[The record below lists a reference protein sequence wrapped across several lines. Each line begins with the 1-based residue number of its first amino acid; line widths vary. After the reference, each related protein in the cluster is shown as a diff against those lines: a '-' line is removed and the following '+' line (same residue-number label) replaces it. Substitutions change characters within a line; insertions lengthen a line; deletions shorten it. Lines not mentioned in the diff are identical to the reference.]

1 MTNFNSHASCEA
13 WRQAPCRVFQGYPHF
28 NSHAS
33 CEAWPISWYR
43 VFTIFS
49 FQLTRLMRG
58 VTDCFPVRVSVC
70 DISTHTPHARR
81 DWNALAVFLYLT
93 EFQLTR
99 LMRGVTR
106 SSQYYGDSTF
116 HFNSHASCE
125 AWLYSASV
133 STPAS
138 YFNSHASCEAWLRNV
153 LHLSVLVSFQLTRL
167 MRGVTFGILIP
178 TRYPIISTHTPHARR
193 DYRSAF
199 DRVENG
205 ISTHTPHARRDPPRW
220 FSELRW
226 CHFNSHASCEAWH
239 EQLTR
244 CETVIKFQLTRLMR
258 GVTYIF
264 VNSILSCIFQL
275 TRLMRGVTYFFNKP
289 LIVIHISTHTP
300 HARRDGIARI

>member
-125 AWLYSASV
+125 AWLSAILDHYSDDNFNSHASCEAWRMTIAWKWNQRTI
-133 STPAS
+133 STHTPHARRDLQVLS
-138 YFNSHASCEAWLRNV
+138 YTYHQLVFQLTRLMRGVTVETLANAVVIIDFNSHASCEAWL
-153 LHLSVLVSFQLTRL
+153 TW
-167 MRGVTFGILIP
+167 
-178 TRYPIISTHTPHARR
+178 Y
-193 DYRSAF
+193 
-199 DRVENG
+199 
-205 ISTHTPHARRDPPRW
+205 W
-220 FSELRW
+220 FCLW
-226 CHFNSHASCEAWH
+226 PK
-239 EQLTR
+239 
-244 CETVIKFQLTRLMR
+244 KFQLTRLMR
-258 GVTYIF
+258 GVTCPAKF
-264 VNSILSCIFQL
+264 RQ
-275 TRLMRGVTYFFNKP
+275 
-289 LIVIHISTHTP
+289 
-300 HARRDGIARI
+300 

>member
-1 MTNFNSHASCEA
+1 MRGVTFRAVAHTARMTNFNSHASCEA
-13 WRQAPCRVFQGYPHF
+13 WLETQYSKYFKQK
-28 NSHAS
+28 
-33 CEAWPISWYR
+33 
-43 VFTIFS
+43 
-49 FQLTRLMRG
+49 
-58 VTDCFPVRVSVC
+58 
-70 DISTHTPHARR
+70 
-81 DWNALAVFLYLT
+81 
-93 EFQLTR
+93 FQLTR

-205 ISTHTPHARRDPPRW
+205 ISTHTPHARRDMNNLP
-220 FSELRW
+220 
-226 CHFNSHASCEAWH
+226 AA
-239 EQLTR
+239 
-244 CETVIKFQLTRLMR
+244 K
-258 GVTYIF
+258 
-264 VNSILSCIFQL
+264 LS
-275 TRLMRGVTYFFNKP
+275 
-289 LIVIHISTHTP
+289 
-300 HARRDGIARI
+300 